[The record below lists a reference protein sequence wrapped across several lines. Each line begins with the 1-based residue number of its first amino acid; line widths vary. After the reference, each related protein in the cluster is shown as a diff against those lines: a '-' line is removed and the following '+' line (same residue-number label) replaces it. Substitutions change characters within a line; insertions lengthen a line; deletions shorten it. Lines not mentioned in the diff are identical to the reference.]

1 MIDIAR
7 LRAHYQGR
15 EERIRQTFRLFQE
28 DAAQA
33 MARLE
38 AAIKAGETREAARA
52 AHAMANLC
60 GAIRAAEAADRARQL
75 QKALSEEEEE
85 GEGVVE
91 RLYGELTREIKRIE
105 AFIADYGQKI

>member
-1 MIDIAR
+1 MIDIVR

-15 EERIRQTFRLFQE
+15 EERIRQMFLLFQE

-38 AAIKAGETREAARA
+38 AAIKAGEAREAARA
-52 AHAMANLC
+52 AHTMANLC
-60 GAIRAAEAADRARQL
+60 GVIRAAAAADRARQL
-75 QKALSEEEEE
+75 QKALSEEE

-91 RLYGELTREIKRIE
+91 RLYGELTWEIKRIE
-105 AFIADYGQKI
+105 AFIADYGQKT

>member
-60 GAIRAAEAADRARQL
+60 GAIRAAEVADRARQL
-75 QKALSEEEEE
+75 QKALSEEE